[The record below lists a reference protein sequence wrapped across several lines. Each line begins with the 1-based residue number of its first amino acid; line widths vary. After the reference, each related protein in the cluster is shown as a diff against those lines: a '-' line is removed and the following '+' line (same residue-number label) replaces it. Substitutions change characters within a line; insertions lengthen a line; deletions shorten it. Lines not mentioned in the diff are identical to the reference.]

1 MYYILALGS
10 YFQSFDGCSIVARNN
25 TTIIDFD
32 SYLLIFYIVL
42 HFNDV
47 MTLYKKRSNPCHWI
61 FLGKSKIFF
70 ISILDT
76 PVWNVLI
83 VCKMQKVICYFCH
96 IALIYIIEY
105 FRFTYYT
112 VTLLCTS
119 HVAIII
125 ILI

>member
-1 MYYILALGS
+1 MYYMLALGS
-10 YFQSFDGCSIVARNN
+10 YFKSFDGCSIVARNN

-42 HFNDV
+42 HFNDIL
-47 MTLYKKRSNPCHWI
+47 TLYKKRSNSCHWI
-61 FLGKSKIFF
+61 FLGKTKIFF

-76 PVWNVLI
+76 PVWYVLI
-83 VCKMQKVICYFCH
+83 VCKMQKFICYFCH
-96 IALIYIIEY
+96 IVLIYIIEY
-105 FRFTYYT
+105 FWFADHT
-112 VTLLCTS
+112 VKLLYTS

>member
-1 MYYILALGS
+1 MLALGS

-42 HFNDV
+42 NFNDIL
-47 MTLYKKRSNPCHWI
+47 TLYKKRSNSCHWI
-61 FLGKSKIFF
+61 FLGKTKIFF

-76 PVWNVLI
+76 PVWNILI
-83 VCKMQKVICYFCH
+83 VCKMQEFICYFCH
-96 IALIYIIEY
+96 IVLIYIIEH
-105 FRFTYYT
+105 FWFADHT
-112 VTLLCTS
+112 VKLLYTS